1 MELKIL
7 QGNNLA
13 ESSDR
18 AADDDL
24 FNEVLDRY
32 VSKDSM
38 GNEVMKQ
45 SDMKE
50 AVEEIYEK
58 KKESDPFK
66 AQEQVAEIFPAL
78 WQDHAVNDA
87 MEIDRSEA
95 YTVLQDVAN

>member
-7 QGNNLA
+7 QGNTLA

-24 FNEVLDRY
+24 FNDVLQRHATKGTD
-32 VSKDSM
+32 
-38 GNEVMKQ
+38 GELLLKQ
-45 SDMKE
+45 NDMKD

-66 AQEQVAEIFPAL
+66 AQE
-78 WQDHAVNDA
+78 
-87 MEIDRSEA
+87 
-95 YTVLQDVAN
+95 